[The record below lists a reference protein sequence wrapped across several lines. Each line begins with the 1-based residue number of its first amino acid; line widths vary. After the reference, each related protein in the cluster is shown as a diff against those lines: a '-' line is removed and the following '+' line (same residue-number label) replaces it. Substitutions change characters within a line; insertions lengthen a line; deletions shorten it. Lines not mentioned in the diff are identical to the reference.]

1 MRLTVEHIRR
11 APQFTNALLQR
22 EIDLRGLCISILDA
36 NTLLQL
42 QDDFD
47 VLNLCNNALTTLDSF
62 PTSSASGGS
71 SSAASPSPVMKR
83 VSTLIVHRNKIQ
95 RVHVESCVL
104 ALPEVRYFAADKNNF
119 TAAKDLVFL
128 KYWKKLE
135 VLSLQ
140 NNPVWRSNPEDLTPE
155 EIRAFLIYLCPRLR
169 LLDSERVT
177 QKDREAVVPLRSK
190 FAQIVEQC
198 SSSRLAAAA
207 GGKKTRK
214 RGRGKDTTLADD
226 AGNNPPTTVAAGSTV
241 SPMGGVDATTVRGEK
256 SSDSVEDKLAWLAE
270 RLNAP
275 DLTPE
280 ELVEIEREM
289 AGLSGE

>member
-22 EIDLRGLCISILDA
+22 EIDLRGLCISILDVNA
-36 NTLLQL
+36 FLHL

-62 PTSSASGGS
+62 PVATGTGSSASS
-71 SSAASPSPVMKR
+71 SSPVMKR
-83 VSTLIVHRNKIQ
+83 VNTLIVHRNRIQ
-95 RVHVESCVL
+95 KVHVENCVL

-119 TAAKDLVFL
+119 SAVKDLVFL

-140 NNPVWRSNPEDLTPE
+140 GNPVWRLNPEGLAPE
-155 EIRAFLIYLCPRLR
+155 EIRAFLVYLCPHLR
-169 LLDSERVT
+169 LLDNERVT
-177 QKDREAVVPLRSK
+177 QKDREAVIPLRSK
-190 FAQIVEQC
+190 FAQLVEQC
-198 SSSRLAAAA
+198 SSSRLLAA

-214 RGRGKDTTLADD
+214 RGRGKDTPLA
-226 AGNNPPTTVAAGSTV
+226 AGNNREDAASALEESSSSVG
-241 SPMGGVDATTVRGEK
+241 RGETGEK
-256 SSDSVEDKLAWLAE
+256 ATGESLSDKLAWLTE

-280 ELVEIEREM
+280 ELEEIEREM
-289 AGLSGE
+289 AMLSGE